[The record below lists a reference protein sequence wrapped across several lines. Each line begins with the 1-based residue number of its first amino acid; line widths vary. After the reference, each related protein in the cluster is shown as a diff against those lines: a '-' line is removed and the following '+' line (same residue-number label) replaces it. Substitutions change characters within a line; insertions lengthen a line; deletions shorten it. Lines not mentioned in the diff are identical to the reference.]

1 VAECQNRCVKG
12 LPGCRSLE
20 VLGVAPE
27 RSGDPPAAA
36 PGVDRIADDWMS
48 DVLQMHSNLMG
59 AATVQVQTEKIG
71 HCESSDHTGVRAS
84 RPSGRDHGHPFPIL
98 RVPRQR
104 RVDDRATLVQMT
116 PGERRISSMNPASG
130 DGRAEPSVSQIGFR
144 DDHEA

>member
-27 RSGDPPAAA
+27 RSSDPPAAA
-36 PGVDRIADDWMS
+36 AGVDRIADDRMS

-59 AATVQVQTEKIG
+59 ASAVQVEAKKIG
-71 HCESSDHTGVRAS
+71 DGESSDHTGIRAS
-84 RPSGRDHGHPFPIL
+84 RPPGRDHSHPFPIL

-104 RVDDRATLVQMT
+104 CVDDRATLVQMS
-116 PGERRISSMNPASG
+116 PGKRRISSMNPASG
-130 DGRAEPSVSQIGFR
+130 DGRAEPSVGQIGFR